1 MTRYDVS
8 EMLPLERS
16 RLRNRL
22 SEEGIEFSIVG
33 LVLSIDHTDEA
44 QTDQVLL
51 EVEEFGLRLRE
62 EFSRDARA
70 REGDVQALSCEVCGE
85 SPAAE
90 INLRRMVG
98 LVVNTETINYSAI
111 LCNPC
116 ADAAT
121 SSAQQQTAIKGW
133 TSISSAAMNPFVIA
147 GNARSRR
154 NHRRKLQGEK

>member
-16 RLRNRL
+16 RLKDRL
-22 SEEGIEFSIVG
+22 TEAGIEFSIAE
-33 LVLSIDHTDEA
+33 LVLSIDHKDEE
-44 QTDQVLL
+44 QTDLILV

-98 LVVNTETINYSAI
+98 MVVITETFNYSAI
-111 LCNPC
+111 LCDGC
-116 ADAAT
+116 AAAAT

-133 TSISSAAMNPFVIA
+133 TSLTSAAMNPFVIA

-154 NHRRKLQGEK
+154 NHRRKLQGGK

>member
-16 RLRNRL
+16 RLKHRL

-33 LVLSIDHTDEA
+33 FVLSIDHTDEA

-51 EVEEFGLRLRE
+51 EVEEFGLRLRD

-70 REGDVQALSCEVCGE
+70 REGDVRALSCEVCGE

-98 LVVNTETINYSAI
+98 LVVIAETFNYSAI

-147 GNARSRR
+147 ANARSRR